1 MSTTATATDVQK
13 DFGAY
18 HDLALVEPVR
28 VTKDGRETVF
38 IVSAETFHN
47 LKQAQH
53 EAIAS
58 ADLSDEELAL
68 IEAAEIHAEHRYHLD
83 PQTES

>member
-28 VTKDGRETVF
+28 VTKDGGETVY
-38 IVSAETFHN
+38 IVSANTFHS

-68 IEAAEIHAEHRYHLD
+68 IEAAEIPAEHRYHLD
-83 PQTES
+83 PHSEN

>member
-1 MSTTATATDVQK
+1 MSTTATVTDVQK
-13 DFGAY
+13 NFGMY
-18 HDLALVEPVR
+18 HDAALVEPVR
-28 VTKDGRETVF
+28 VIKDGRETVY
-38 IVSAETFHN
+38 IVSAETFHS
-47 LKQAQH
+47 LKQAQY

-68 IEAAEIHAEHRYHLD
+68 IEAVEMPAEHRYHRD